1 MKAPTPSQWAA
12 IRAADRHVLV
22 AAGAGTGK
30 TTTVVGRILYLLGVP
45 FDGTRHPSPVTLDR
59 IAAITYTNAAAA
71 DLKRKLREEL
81 REAGLRDQAYEV
93 DNARIGTIHGF
104 CGDILRESAL
114 RSGRSPGFE
123 VLEEGEGGAL
133 MAEAVRDALV
143 TAVSED
149 DTPGLQELLSVHR
162 QRDVEGFVRRLAED
176 ADRLARM
183 QRDAPLPIEEGALVR
198 LAVRAREVLE
208 RRLDEQGAVDFDRMI
223 SWTRDLLRDDPAV
236 RRRLQRRMHTL
247 IVDEFQDVDP
257 LQKEIAWLLGE
268 PESGDDSATRLMLV
282 GDPKQSI
289 YRFRRADVT
298 VWRSVQRAF
307 AEDGLGVVVALQENF
322 RSVAPILGFVDA
334 AIGPVL
340 DSPVDGAAPQDFE
353 VGYQPV
359 TAMPSTEG
367 PADRA
372 VELLL
377 VPADEKGK
385 LLTAEPRR
393 QAEAAAIAR
402 RARELHA
409 GGMAFRQMAALF
421 AGMGSVEI
429 YQSALEREGIRTY
442 LLRGEGFYER
452 REVLDLVLALRV
464 VRDPGDDQALLGFL
478 RSPFVALRD
487 DTLLQLAW
495 GGEGSCW
502 ARLRTDALAEPDR
515 VALAIALIE
524 EHAALRDRV
533 PIHDLL
539 ASLLDRSGYLAQ
551 LALQGDEARQAIAN
565 VRKFLRLARQHEG
578 AAVGDFLRTIAE
590 LRERKEREGDER
602 LHGQHDDVMTLTTV
616 HSAKGLEWDV
626 VFWCDLERKPPNAG
640 GRDSTLLIGRAGIA
654 LKDPDVEEKDEQP
667 QAWRDI
673 LAAEGEESAA
683 ERKRLWYV
691 AATRARQRLIL
702 GGVSAGGHEKGS
714 PAEAIAGQLTLDATD
729 GGVFSYVSREGTKF
743 SGSVRLVTLVEEA
756 PEVEVPDTWS
766 EAPPG
771 KVPAQVEPLDLPA
784 GPARHSATSLMT
796 YQRCPR
802 RHWLRYVAGLKE
814 PVVPRSGGDY
824 LSALSRGQVIHE
836 VLEQLEE
843 DADVDALLDAAIGR
857 WDDSAPPPESEPGQ
871 ELRER
876 LRAEV
881 ELISGHPE
889 YRKVAEHPTA
899 RRELA
904 FLELL
909 GPDQHVEGKI
919 DLAAREPDGLVL
931 LDVKTAQK
939 EKEEVAAIAD
949 HYGLQ
954 RDVYVL
960 AAEAIGGEPVARFA
974 FQFSR
979 AEIQVSTPV
988 TDALRAAGRKEV
1000 SAVLAAIGRGEAPLT
1015 AHPKECAWCGFKAAG
1030 WCAGVTGGSD

>member
-1 MKAPTPSQWAA
+1 VKTPKPAQWEA
-12 IRAADRHVLV
+12 IRAVDRHVLV

-45 FDGTRHPSPVTLDR
+45 FEEGRYPAPVTLDR

-81 REAGLRDQAYEV
+81 REAGLRDVAYEV

-133 MAEAVRDALV
+133 LAEAVRDALV
-143 TAVSED
+143 AAVSED
-149 DTPGLQELLSVHR
+149 ATPGLRELLSVHR
-162 QRDVEGFVRRLAED
+162 QRDVEEFVRRLAED

-183 QRDAPLPIEEGALVR
+183 RRDATLPLEEGALVR
-198 LAVRAREVLE
+198 LAVRAREELE

-223 SWTRDLLRDDPAV
+223 SWTRDLLRDDAAV

-257 LQKEIAWLLGE
+257 LQKEIAWLLGD
-268 PESGDDSATRLMLV
+268 PEGGDPSSTRLMLV

-298 VWRSVQRAF
+298 VWRSVERAF
-307 AEDGLGVVVALQENF
+307 RDGGLGEVVALQENF

-340 DSPVDGAAPQDFE
+340 DAPVDGEALQDFE

-367 PADRA
+367 PADGA

-377 VPADEKGK
+377 VPSDEKGK
-385 LLTAEPRR
+385 LLTAKPRR
-393 QAEAAAIAR
+393 QAEAEALAR
-402 RARELHA
+402 RARELFES
-409 GGMAFRQMAALF
+409 GVPYRGMAALF
-421 AGMGSVEI
+421 ASVKGVEV
-429 YQSALEREGIRTY
+429 YQQALERQGVPTY

-452 REVLDLVLALRV
+452 REVLDLVLALRTI
-464 VRDPGDDQALLGFL
+464 RDPDDNQALLGFL

-502 ARLRTDALAEPDR
+502 ARLRTGELAEPDR
-515 VALAIALIE
+515 VALAVALIE

-539 ASLLDRSGYLAQ
+539 TSLLDRSGYLAQ
-551 LALQGDEARQAIAN
+551 LALRGEEAGQALAN

-578 AAVGDFLRTIAE
+578 AAVGDFLRMIAE
-590 LRERKEREGDER
+590 MRERKEREGDER
-602 LHGQHDDVMTLTTV
+602 LHGQTDDVMTLTTV

-640 GRDSTLLIGRAGIA
+640 GRDSTLLIGREGIA
-654 LKDPDVEEKDEQP
+654 LKDPDVEKTDDQP

-702 GGVSAGGHEKGS
+702 GGVSAEGHEKGG
-714 PAEAIAGQLTLDATD
+714 PAAAIAEHLTFTATD
-729 GGVFSYVSREGTKF
+729 GSAFSYLSREGKQF
-743 SGSVRLVTLVEEA
+743 SGTIRLATLVEER
-756 PEVEVPDTWS
+756 PEVEVDTWA
-766 EAPPG
+766 EPLPG
-771 KVPAQVEPLDLPA
+771 EVPAQVAVLDSPA

-796 YQRCPR
+796 HARCPR

-814 PVVPRSGGDY
+814 PEVPRSGGDY
-824 LSALSRGQVIHE
+824 LSALARGQVIHE

-843 DADVDALLDAAIGR
+843 EADVDALLDAAIGR
-857 WDDSAPPPESEPGQ
+857 WDDSAPPPDSEPGQ

-876 LRAEV
+876 LRE
-881 ELISGHPE
+881 ELKLVSNHSD
-889 YRKVAEHPTA
+889 YRKLAEHPTA
-899 RRELA
+899 RRELG
-904 FLELL
+904 FLQLL
-909 GPDQHVEGKI
+909 GPDQRIEGKI
-919 DLAAREPDGLVL
+919 DLAAREPEGIVL

-939 EKEEVAAIAD
+939 GKEEVAEIASG
-949 HYGLQ
+949 YGLQ
-954 RDVYVL
+954 RAVYVQ

-979 AEIQVSTPV
+979 AETQVSTPV
-988 TDALRAAGRKEV
+988 TDALRAEGRKQVQE
-1000 SAVLAAIGRGEAPLT
+1000 ALGAIADGEADLT
-1015 AHPKECAWCGFKAAG
+1015 TFPKECRYCGFKAAG
-1030 WCAGVTGGSD
+1030 WCPGAEGGS